1 MRQQVR
7 QLLLLSLL
15 ATLVSS
21 CANWTHV
28 EYVSPCIF
36 NPDEDYKDLVTVI
49 GKAKCFS
56 GDAVIEQPV
65 TKAITELPL
74 PARTPVVAV
83 YKFSDSTGQRKSV
96 DGIASFSTAVTMAP
110 ELYLIRALKQSNFF
124 RVVERG
130 GLDHLTR
137 ERQLIRQTRQTFNDD
152 TEQKPLIFAGLI
164 IEGGIVDYN
173 TNLLSGGVGARYLG
187 IGNSKQYREDTVVIS
202 LRLVSV
208 STGEILLEILTSKT
222 ILSVGVSN
230 DYFRFI
236 ADGTELVEFESGNAM
251 NESKSIALQAA
262 METAVVELVHQG
274 REKEYWKYW
283 GESSD

>member
-1 MRQQVR
+1 MK
-7 QLLLLSLL
+7 QLKSLFLSATSVFLL
-15 ATLVSS
+15 AS
-21 CANWTHV
+21 CANWTHL

-36 NPDEDYKDLVTVI
+36 NPDEDYEDLVTVV

-56 GDAVIEQPV
+56 GDAVVEQAV
-65 TKAITELPL
+65 TKDIQTLPM
-74 PARTPVVAV
+74 PHRYPVVAV
-83 YKFSDSTGQRKSV
+83 YKFADYTGQRKSV

-110 ELYLIRALKQSNFF
+110 ETYLIRALKQSGFF
-124 RVVERG
+124 RVVERN
-130 GLDHLTR
+130 GLDHLTK
-137 ERQLIRQTRQTFNDD
+137 ERQLIRQTRKTFKDD

-173 TNLLSGGVGARYLG
+173 TNLLTGGVGARYLG
-187 IGNSKQYREDTVVIS
+187 IGNSKQYREDTVMVS

-251 NESKSIALQAA
+251 NESKSIAVQAA
-262 METAVVELVHQG
+262 METAVVSLVHQG
-274 REKEYWKYW
+274 REKGYWKYW
-283 GESSD
+283 GENSD